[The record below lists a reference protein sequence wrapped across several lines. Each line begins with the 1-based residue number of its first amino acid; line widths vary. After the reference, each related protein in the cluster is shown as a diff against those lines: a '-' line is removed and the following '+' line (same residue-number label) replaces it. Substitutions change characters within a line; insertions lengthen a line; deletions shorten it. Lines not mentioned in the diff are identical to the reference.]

1 MGSNETQKF
10 LHSKGIHK
18 PKTTH
23 KIGENICKWCGKW
36 GINLQNSQTAHVSQH
51 QKRPNNPIKRWAG
64 DLNRYFSK
72 EDTQMINRHMN
83 RCSTLLIIRE
93 KQIKTTMRY
102 HLKPIRMVIIKNLQI
117 INAGEDV
124 EKMEPSYTVG
134 RKVNWH
140 SHYGKQYGNSF
151 KNLE

>member
-83 RCSTLLIIRE
+83 RCSTLLVIRE
-93 KQIKTTMRY
+93 MQIKTTGRY
-102 HLKPIRMVIIKNLQI
+102 HLTAARVAVIKTSTNKKCWRGCGEKRTLLHSWWEDKFVHPLQLY
-117 INAGEDV
+117 G
-124 EKMEPSYTVG
+124 G
-134 RKVNWH
+134 RLK
-140 SHYGKQYGNSF
+140 S
-151 KNLE
+151 LT